1 MLRGRAAPDP
11 AADPANRGDY
21 WGVVLGAADP
31 QVLGR
36 FYAEVLGWSIT
47 KDGPNWVTL
56 YPGEGVAYLAI
67 QREED
72 YVAPVWPEVPGQ
84 QQMMSHLDI
93 EVHDLQAAVEHAVE
107 LGAVIA
113 DFQPQDN
120 VRVMLDPAGHPFCLY
135 S

>member
-1 MLRGRAAPDP
+1 MLRGRATPDFS
-11 AADPANRGDY
+11 ADPAKRGDY
-21 WGVVLGAADP
+21 WGVVLGAPDP
-31 QVLGR
+31 QVLGT
-36 FYAEVLGWSIT
+36 FYAEVLGWEI
-47 KDGPNWVTL
+47 KGNEPNWVTL

-67 QREED
+67 QREPN
-72 YVAPVWPEVPGQ
+72 YVPPVWPEQPGQ

-93 EVHDLQAAVEHAVE
+93 EVQDLQAAAEHAVE
-107 LGAVIA
+107 LGAVVA